1 MTGLMDLFKE
11 ALEYPTKDFKALLIF
26 GVIFLIS
33 SLSSVLTSWGIEIPG
48 SALALLG
55 LISFVLYFVYE
66 GYILSVLR
74 ESIPLK
80 DEIPALDIVA
90 NFIDGLK
97 LLVVQIV
104 YYIIPAIIT
113 LIIGWIT
120 GTFSAVFNIVNYVG
134 QDLTNTTINATTAA
148 NSVPAEYWSAL
159 FTGLLITA
167 IIGMILFII
176 FGLLLNIA
184 MCRLAKYDD
193 IGEAL
198 NFKEVIEDIKE
209 IGIARY
215 IGWYILLLVIC
226 IVLGLITGLVA
237 SIPYI
242 GILISLLVCTPFIA
256 LFGSRALG
264 ALYNDSF

>member
-48 SALALLG
+48 SA
-55 LISFVLYFVYE
+55 
-66 GYILSVLR
+66 
-74 ESIPLK
+74 
-80 DEIPALDIVA
+80 
-90 NFIDGLK
+90 

-198 NFKEVIEDIKE
+198 NFKEVIGDIQE

-215 IGWYILLLVIC
+215 IGWYILL
-226 IVLGLITGLVA
+226 GLVA

-242 GILISLLVCTPFIA
+242 GILISFLVCTPFIA

-264 ALYNDSF
+264 ALYSDAE

>member
-120 GTFSAVFNIVNYVG
+120 GTFSAVFNIVNYV
-134 QDLTNTTINATTAA
+134 L
-148 NSVPAEYWSAL
+148 
-159 FTGLLITA
+159 
-167 IIGMILFII
+167 
-176 FGLLLNIA
+176 
-184 MCRLAKYDD
+184 
-193 IGEAL
+193 
-198 NFKEVIEDIKE
+198 
-209 IGIARY
+209 
-215 IGWYILLLVIC
+215 
-226 IVLGLITGLVA
+226 
-237 SIPYI
+237 
-242 GILISLLVCTPFIA
+242 
-256 LFGSRALG
+256 
-264 ALYNDSF
+264 